1 MIKRK
6 AQLRV
11 CCQSPATGVNARPR
25 IRQNN
30 IAVLVNAVDWIELI
44 STDVFDTL
52 LLRGSKSERSRIM
65 KGERLFSNLLA
76 QRGWHIGADLL
87 VEARLQAQ
95 RLAFRALTLR
105 GVAGEARLVDIV
117 SRQLRVLGLPPSL
130 VAERLR
136 IELQVEKGS
145 LVVNKRL
152 GSILRAHR
160 RAGTRI
166 IAISDTTLPTEGVSE
181 LIQHFHGPELID
193 HVYSSADH
201 GLTKRDGGLFIAVAQ
216 AETVSLR
223 RIVHIGDDLLADVQ
237 NPSAEGITVYHA
249 PRHPF
254 RRYLRSANGALTE
267 AGRFARS
274 RARAAKVTT
283 PFDDNAISFGHHVFG
298 PIVTQFCLLIW
309 LYAVEAE
316 AGHKPCLLFCA
327 RGGVGI
333 REAFERMLA
342 KLCLPLGVRRENIM
356 ISRLVAARAALLA
369 RSHSAIE
376 ELDREFRG
384 SVFADVAMALGG
396 RTYELPEEW
405 HQPFRAQTFVTLLYG
420 NSGAEVLADIE
431 KQNALFTRHFKH
443 LTGDSDRIILCDTG
457 LYGSTQRLL
466 ASAFPDVRMET
477 IQFARSNYKGHSEE
491 HFPKVTGLMV
501 EQNYYSPFNVYSCVL
516 RYWHLIESLYEPA
529 VPSARLFAEDE
540 LGQVGANCGD
550 ISFGAIDPSVNNPLL
565 SGALAYVEALPTDGA
580 AVALHDAEVAWHRL
594 KRAITRPTEAE
605 LRCLEVR
612 GRSVDFGRPD
622 VLRIFAPGQNKTFT
636 RKLLSLKAQL
646 WREGTIAR
654 EFPFLKHAL
663 LPMLEAVQSLRG
675 LLARQH

>member
-1 MIKRK
+1 M
-6 AQLRV
+6 RV
-11 CCQSPATGVNARPR
+11 YCQSPAAGVHARPR

-30 IAVLVNAVDWIELI
+30 IADLVNAVDRIEVI

-52 LLRGSKSERSRIM
+52 LLRSSRSERSRIM

-95 RLAFRALTLR
+95 RLAFRGLTLR

-117 SRQLRVLGLPPSL
+117 SRQLSVLGLPPSL
-130 VAERLR
+130 VGERLW

-145 LVVNKRL
+145 LVANKRL

-160 RAGTRI
+160 RAGTQV
-166 IAISDTTLPTEGVSE
+166 IAVSDTTLPTEGVSE
-181 LIQHFHGPELID
+181 LIQHFHGPELVD
-193 HVYSSADH
+193 RVYSSADH
-201 GLTKRDGGLFIAVAQ
+201 GLTKRDGGLFLAVGQ
-216 AETVSLR
+216 AENVSLR

-237 NPSAEGITVYHA
+237 TPSAKGITVYHA
-249 PRHPF
+249 RRSAY

-267 AGRFARS
+267 AGRFARG
-274 RARAAKVTT
+274 RARATKVTT
-283 PFDDNAISFGHHVFG
+283 PFDDNAISFGRHVFG

-327 RGGVGI
+327 RGGVAI
-333 REAFERMLA
+333 REAFERVLA

-396 RTYELPEEW
+396 RTYELPKEW
-405 HQPFRAQTFVTLLYG
+405 HQPFRAQSFVILLYG

-431 KQNALFTRHFKH
+431 KQNALFTRHFKQ
-443 LTGDSDRIILCDTG
+443 LTDDSDRIILCDTG

-466 ASAFPDVRMET
+466 GSAFPDVRVET
-477 IQFARSNYKGHSEE
+477 IQFARSNYKGQSEE
-491 HFPKVTGLMV
+491 HFPKVTGLMI
-501 EQNYYSPFNVYSCVL
+501 EQNFYSPFNVYSCVL
-516 RYWHLIESLYEPA
+516 RYWHLIESLFEPA
-529 VPSARLFAEDE
+529 VPSVRLFAEDE

-565 SGALAYVEALPTDGA
+565 SGALAYVEALPTDGG
-580 AVALHDAEVAWHRL
+580 AVALRDAEVAWHRL

-605 LRCLEVR
+605 LRCLEVA

-622 VLRIFAPGQNKTFT
+622 VLRIIAPGQNKTFT
-636 RKLLSLKAQL
+636 RKLMSLKAQL
-646 WREGTIAR
+646 WREGAIAR

-663 LPMLEAVQSLRG
+663 LPMLATVQSLRG

>member
-1 MIKRK
+1 M
-6 AQLRV
+6 RV
-11 CCQSPATGVNARPR
+11 YCQSPAAGVHARPR

-30 IAVLVNAVDWIELI
+30 IADLVNAVDRIEVI

-52 LLRGSKSERSRIM
+52 LLRSSRSERSRIM

-87 VEARLQAQ
+87 AEARLQAQ
-95 RLAFRALTLR
+95 RLAFRGLALR
-105 GVAGEARLVDIV
+105 GVAGEARLSDIV
-117 SRQLRVLGLPPSL
+117 SRQLSVLGLPPSL

-145 LVVNKRL
+145 LVANEGL

-160 RAGTRI
+160 RAGTQI
-166 IAISDTTLPTEGVSE
+166 IAVSDTTLPTEGVSE
-181 LIQHFHGPELID
+181 LIQHFHGPELVD

-201 GLTKRDGGLFIAVAQ
+201 GLTKRDGGLFLAVAQ
-216 AETVSLR
+216 AKNVSLR

-237 NPSAEGITVYHA
+237 TPSAKGITVYHA
-249 PRHPF
+249 PRGAY

-267 AGRFARS
+267 AGRFARG

-283 PFDDNAISFGHHVFG
+283 SFDDNAISFGRHVFG
-298 PIVTQFCLLIW
+298 SIVTQFCLLIW

-396 RTYELPEEW
+396 RTYELPKEW
-405 HQPFRAQTFVTLLYG
+405 HQPFRAQSFVILLYG

-431 KQNALFTRHFKH
+431 KQNALFTRHFRQ
-443 LTGDSDRIILCDTG
+443 LTDDSDRIILCDTG

-466 ASAFPDVRMET
+466 GSAFPDVRVET
-477 IQFARSNYKGHSEE
+477 IQFARSNYKGQSEE
-491 HFPKVTGLMV
+491 HFPKVTGLMI
-501 EQNYYSPFNVYSCVL
+501 EQNFYSPFNVYSCVL
-516 RYWHLIESLYEPA
+516 RYWHLIESLFEPA
-529 VPSARLFAEDE
+529 VPSVRLFAEDE

-565 SGALAYVEALPTDGA
+565 SGALAYVEALPTDGG
-580 AVALHDAEVAWHRL
+580 AVALRDAEVAWHRL

-605 LRCLEVR
+605 LRCLEVA

-622 VLRIFAPGQNKTFT
+622 VLRIIAPGQNKTFT
-636 RKLLSLKAQL
+636 RKLMSLKAQL
-646 WREGTIAR
+646 WREGAIAR

-663 LPMLEAVQSLRG
+663 LPMLATVQSLRG